1 MKLRRLGNS
10 QLLASEIALGTVE
23 LGLDYGIPG
32 DGGNLRPPESEAI
45 RVLNEALDLGVNF
58 IDTARAYGNSEELIG
73 KALHHRRGEYLLA
86 TKLCPLQAG
95 DLNAPDLRA
104 RIRASVETSM
114 RMLQT
119 DWIDLLM
126 IHSAPIEV
134 IEGADLILEAL
145 QDLKNAGHV
154 RYVGASVYGEA
165 GAAALRRGG
174 FDCLQIAY
182 NALDRVAESDLLPA
196 AASQGVGI
204 VARSVL
210 LKGALTARYRDLPES
225 LGALKDAVRSL
236 EALAQAAGMSLPEI
250 AFRYVVA
257 SGVIALCGTARSAE
271 LISAVDYANRG
282 PLPPDLSSEIAKIE
296 IADRKWLHPGNW
308 DSLLASTKGQ

>member
-1 MKLRRLGNS
+1 
-10 QLLASEIALGTVE
+10 
-23 LGLDYGIPG
+23 
-32 DGGNLRPPESEAI
+32 
-45 RVLNEALDLGVNF
+45 
-58 IDTARAYGNSEELIG
+58 
-73 KALHHRRGEYLLA
+73 
-86 TKLCPLQAG
+86 
-95 DLNAPDLRA
+95 
-104 RIRASVETSM
+104 
-114 RMLQT
+114 
-119 DWIDLLM
+119 
-126 IHSAPIEV
+126 
-134 IEGADLILEAL
+134 
-145 QDLKNAGHV
+145 
-154 RYVGASVYGEA
+154 
-165 GAAALRRGG
+165 
-174 FDCLQIAY
+174 
-182 NALDRVAESDLLPA
+182 
-196 AASQGVGI
+196 